1 MFSWKYSK
9 ERLMKNKY
17 CAHIIHAKK
26 VVCICG
32 KIIKLNRRW
41 EEDYLERHARRLG
54 CKASEGQ
61 RTIYSFF
68 KPSETEIIES
78 SDDDWDSDVYDN
90 LDEEEILRVD
100 EVEENDLSPTFTTI
114 YEESQGKKVP
124 KKRKVCNGL
133 QSEQISQYIQRTPAQ
148 FGGSRRV
155 EIIALELFPNLF
167 SQKFSRKKLNYAQKR
182 KLNRTL
188 YAESIWQIDRGSNS
202 IRAKT
207 CTGIAGNTNVCVE
220 CNYIRTNKNLCNK
233 IAKQLPPRE
242 NMKFTPKHLWEDNP
256 LKKLLQNI
264 DLREIWNILNNEN
277 ADNKA
282 NSWIILADKAINGA
296 FKEMPV
302 FAGLCKVM
310 SNVVERKMKNKGKQN
325 LKYPEEF
332 TSFLVIL
339 GGIST
344 RALDLFRQNLE
355 GLTIQSIRNLRR
367 NNEDCL
373 SNPDLC
379 YENAARFKRLIDAIN
394 YDGPVVAMTDNTK
407 LKPCLRYSSTLGCIV
422 GSVLSNEDT
431 KVNVYNDIPNIINQ
445 IKNQN
450 AIAKDVRAYVLQVPL
465 PKFPPVVIALIPNTG
480 SDTADRIAALHK
492 KVIKEFSTRLG
503 LHILSLGSDGAIV
516 EFQAQQ
522 KILGERTPE
531 RLVIHEENLN
541 IKFTCPIFENV
552 GPVIRVQDPK
562 HAKKTARNA
571 AMSGARWLTFGTTS
585 IQYSNFL
592 TLIKR
597 YNSIMYKSDV
607 IKVDRQDDAAAYR
620 TFCSSNLKQCLT
632 SNYEIEPGMEGFF
645 IYIFV
650 IGEMI
655 DSYLNRL
662 ITPIER
668 IRMVMM
674 GYFFLQIWR
683 FHVETLS
690 RKYPDFISVKR
701 NFLANQSFCIFT
713 SLAESMVLLIKA
725 HREFYPQVPL
735 LPWFH
740 GSESCE
746 HFFGV
751 ARQINSDFDF
761 SELIQMLPKISQY
774 SKALRTQ
781 KLTFEKEKNV
791 RQGYHFDYN
800 SGQLDETSLEI
811 LRAWPSDNEI
821 LQSMH
826 HAHYLACELAGVV
839 GMLQPEDLLINTYCP
854 QVEIIRE
861 DPDVSVSN
869 VNSKE
874 LDSENQILEN
884 ENVDLSTALS
894 EASFEIN
901 RLNQKEDKTEFD
913 LENEF
918 HDRRSQVQMLNEVDE
933 QALMINCSDKAEI
946 DFILNNKMD
955 FELMYNQRK
964 KHEAYCSKPLERK
977 FKTAALS
984 ANSNAPN
991 LIHPNKASHF
1001 VAYFTKNNDP
1011 QQRFVTQREKR
1022 WKTNRNNAAM
1032 TLANLHLQELQ
1043 KSKKKATSNRKKST
1057 EALIQIPNIETA
1069 NISKDF
1075 PLVIGDYVFVLYG
1088 NQMCVGRVEAIYFEV
1103 SPNHCYTDEAITTI
1117 DDISYLSIHIFVPI
1131 HLDLF
1136 SDMIREECLL
1146 LTHHVPSNVYY
1157 HISKEGVSIE
1167 NNILKL
1173 LGKEKD
1179 YYFNYFG
1186 RSDVIEKI

>member
-1 MFSWKYSK
+1 
-9 ERLMKNKY
+9 
-17 CAHIIHAKK
+17 
-26 VVCICG
+26 
-32 KIIKLNRRW
+32 
-41 EEDYLERHARRLG
+41 
-54 CKASEGQ
+54 
-61 RTIYSFF
+61 
-68 KPSETEIIES
+68 
-78 SDDDWDSDVYDN
+78 
-90 LDEEEILRVD
+90 
-100 EVEENDLSPTFTTI
+100 
-114 YEESQGKKVP
+114 
-124 KKRKVCNGL
+124 
-133 QSEQISQYIQRTPAQ
+133 
-148 FGGSRRV
+148 
-155 EIIALELFPNLF
+155 
-167 SQKFSRKKLNYAQKR
+167 
-182 KLNRTL
+182 
-188 YAESIWQIDRGSNS
+188 
-202 IRAKT
+202 
-207 CTGIAGNTNVCVE
+207 
-220 CNYIRTNKNLCNK
+220 
-233 IAKQLPPRE
+233 
-242 NMKFTPKHLWEDNP
+242 
-256 LKKLLQNI
+256 
-264 DLREIWNILNNEN
+264 
-277 ADNKA
+277 
-282 NSWIILADKAINGA
+282 
-296 FKEMPV
+296 
-302 FAGLCKVM
+302 
-310 SNVVERKMKNKGKQN
+310 MKNKGKQN

-355 GLTIQSIRNLRR
+355 GLTIQSIH
-367 NNEDCL
+367 
-373 SNPDLC
+373 NPDLC

-394 YDGPVVAMTDNTK
+394 YDGPVVAITDNTK

-465 PKFPPVVIALIPNTG
+465 PKFPSVNF
-480 SDTADRIAALHK
+480 LHD
-492 KVIKEFSTRLG
+492 
-503 LHILSLGSDGAIV
+503 ILSLGSDGAIV

-552 GPVIRVQDPK
+552 GPIICVQDPK

-607 IKVDRQDDAAAYR
+607 IKVDRQHDAAAYH
-620 TFCSSNLKQCLT
+620 TFCSSNLKQYLT
-632 SNYEIEPGMEGFF
+632 SNYEIESGMEGFF

-668 IRMVMM
+668 IRMH
-674 GYFFLQIWR
+674 
-683 FHVETLS
+683 FHIETLL

-713 SLAESMVLLIKA
+713 SLAKSMVLLIKA

-735 LPWFH
+735 LSWFH

-746 HFFGV
+746 HFFGI

-761 SELIQMLPKISQY
+761 SEFIQMLPKISQY

-791 RQGYHFDYN
+791 RQGYYFDYN

-821 LQSMH
+821 LQSMR

-913 LENEF
+913 LEN
-918 HDRRSQVQMLNEVDE
+918 
-933 QALMINCSDKAEI
+933 
-946 DFILNNKMD
+946 
-955 FELMYNQRK
+955 
-964 KHEAYCSKPLERK
+964 
-977 FKTAALS
+977 
-984 ANSNAPN
+984 
-991 LIHPNKASHF
+991 
-1001 VAYFTKNNDP
+1001 
-1011 QQRFVTQREKR
+1011 
-1022 WKTNRNNAAM
+1022 
-1032 TLANLHLQELQ
+1032 
-1043 KSKKKATSNRKKST
+1043 
-1057 EALIQIPNIETA
+1057 
-1069 NISKDF
+1069 
-1075 PLVIGDYVFVLYG
+1075 
-1088 NQMCVGRVEAIYFEV
+1088 
-1103 SPNHCYTDEAITTI
+1103 
-1117 DDISYLSIHIFVPI
+1117 
-1131 HLDLF
+1131 
-1136 SDMIREECLL
+1136 
-1146 LTHHVPSNVYY
+1146 
-1157 HISKEGVSIE
+1157 
-1167 NNILKL
+1167 
-1173 LGKEKD
+1173 
-1179 YYFNYFG
+1179 
-1186 RSDVIEKI
+1186 